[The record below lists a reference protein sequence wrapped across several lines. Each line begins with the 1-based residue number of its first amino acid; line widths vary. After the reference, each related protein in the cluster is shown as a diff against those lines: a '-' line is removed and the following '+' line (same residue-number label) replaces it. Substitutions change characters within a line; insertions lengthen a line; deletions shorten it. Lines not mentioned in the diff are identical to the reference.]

1 MASASVRTMGRAY
14 EGEGCETLRKSFC
27 RHRLSSAGLTTPA
40 PALPNVENM
49 ETLESSRSVA
59 QTHSRQ
65 GWWYRESVVSTLRA
79 VLVAVLG
86 AMLIGGLTSLG
97 QQYLPAW
104 LNSLANSVGGWTML
118 SFLLVWLGRARPLL
132 AAVLGVVVFQLLT
145 ESYSVVSEWR
155 GFDDGDPFTSIW
167 TVVGLIAGP
176 VLGVSA
182 GLARHG
188 RPVCRALGVTPLSAV
203 LLGEGIWA
211 LNTIADTTSPV
222 YWSLEIVLSVA
233 LLVAAV
239 LRTGLTLRA
248 ISLVGGVWL
257 AGALAYT
264 GVIVYILN

>member
-1 MASASVRTMGRAY
+1 MPGRPGVPSVAS
-14 EGEGCETLRKSFC
+14 
-27 RHRLSSAGLTTPA
+27 
-40 PALPNVENM
+40 M
-49 ETLESSRSVA
+49 ETLESSRTLEPQPA
-59 QTHSRQ
+59 RIPQW
-65 GWWYRESVVSTLRA
+65 GRESAASAARA
-79 VLVAVLG
+79 GAVAIVG
-86 AMLIGGLTSLG
+86 AILIGGLTSVG

-155 GFDDGDPFTSIW
+155 GFDDGDPFASIW

-188 RPVCRALGVTPLSAV
+188 RPVWRALGVTPLSAV

-233 LLVAAV
+233 FLVAAV